1 MAFNENESRYGYG
14 NVAGAIAAARNKNML
29 NLILLTLAFVLCLV
43 AGLWQAGSPYR
54 PQLGWLGLALYFLS
68 LMLRH

>member
-1 MAFNENESRYGYG
+1 
-14 NVAGAIAAARNKNML
+14 ML
-29 NLILLTLAFVLCLV
+29 LSFILLTLAFVLCLV

-68 LMLRH
+68 LMLMRH